1 MAALLKVNARLQA
14 PYERRKVPEGV
25 ELYIFNNSYVGIKK
39 AYYLIKLLLRQSVLL
54 NRGKTVRVTAKS
66 SGIGAARPHSLKIA
80 I

>member
-54 NRGKTVRVTAKS
+54 NRY
-66 SGIGAARPHSLKIA
+66 
-80 I
+80 